1 VMGGF
6 VGKTDRDDALLSN
19 VVRQFTGWD
28 ASWLLR
34 PLQSSSNTSLSPN
47 LLGVAN
53 RKLLH
58 RAAQAD
64 SAPRPAGAPPLALN

>member
-1 VMGGF
+1 MGGF

-19 VVRQFTGWD
+19 VV
-28 ASWLLR
+28 
-34 PLQSSSNTSLSPN
+34 QSSSNTSLSPN